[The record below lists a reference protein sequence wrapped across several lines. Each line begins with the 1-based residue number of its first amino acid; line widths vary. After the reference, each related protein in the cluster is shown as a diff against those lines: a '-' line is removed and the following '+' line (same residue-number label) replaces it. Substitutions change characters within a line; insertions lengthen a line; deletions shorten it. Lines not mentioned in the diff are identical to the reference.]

1 MTEQDLRA
9 RLAALDLLGRLRGGP
24 AREVLPLGAPPI
36 AAAVLVPLVLGPAPA
51 VLLTKRTATLARHAG
66 QVSFPG
72 GRIDPTDLSAE
83 AAALREAEEEIA
95 LDPAR
100 VELTGRL
107 YDHVTGTG
115 FCITPVLGLIP
126 PEMAFHPA
134 PAEVEEIF
142 TLPLATVLDPV
153 APTRERAPWRGQMR
167 EFWVFPHAEHLIWG
181 ATAAILVQLAEALRG
196 TSGV

>member
-9 RLAALDLLGRLRGGP
+9 RLAALDRHGGLRGGP
-24 AREVLPLGAPPI
+24 AREALALPAPAM
-36 AAAVLVPLVLGPAPA
+36 AAAVLVPLVLGPEPA

-72 GRIDPTDLSAE
+72 GRIDPTDVSPE

-100 VELTGRL
+100 VELAGRL
-107 YDHVTGTG
+107 CDHFTGTG

-126 PEMAFHPA
+126 PALALRPA
-134 PAEVEEIF
+134 PAEVDEIF
-142 TLPLATVLDPV
+142 TLPLAIVLDPK

-167 EFWVFPHAEHLIWG
+167 EFWVFPHADHRIWG
-181 ATAAILVQLAEALRG
+181 ATAAILVQFAQALRG
-196 TSGV
+196 APGE